1 MITWSQSKGEI
12 MKSVLTFAIAL
23 TCVPVLIGCAALQVA
38 VSKRNLDV
46 QNKMSSTIFLDPS
59 ESEPDRTIYLQI
71 RNTSDKKDFDLRPNI
86 ETSLKSKGYK
96 IVDKSNEAKYVV
108 YANVLQVGKTSPN
121 AAEAAMYK
129 GYGMDGVA
137 IGGGAAYLAGGSDKA
152 IVGAG
157 IVGGLTSVIADSA
170 VKDVYYSVI
179 VDVQIKE
186 RADSKTKLEWKTH
199 QTRVLSTA
207 NKMNLELAEAL
218 PVLKDG
224 ISSSV
229 AGIF

>member
-1 MITWSQSKGEI
+1 
-12 MKSVLTFAIAL
+12 
-23 TCVPVLIGCAALQVA
+23 
-38 VSKRNLDV
+38 
-46 QNKMSSTIFLDPS
+46 
-59 ESEPDRTIYLQI
+59 
-71 RNTSDKKDFDLRPNI
+71 
-86 ETSLKSKGYK
+86 
-96 IVDKSNEAKYVV
+96 
-108 YANVLQVGKTSPN
+108 
-121 AAEAAMYK
+121 MYK
-129 GYGMDGVA
+129 GYGMDGAA

-186 RADSKTKLEWKTH
+186 RADSKMKLEWKTH

-224 ISSSV
+224 ISTSIS
-229 AGIF
+229 GIF